1 MQIRVVNL
9 HTGGNLDVACGQFT
23 FALLAQVGYDGLVV
37 LRRDGE
43 LLDVQDDLGDVLG
56 HAGNSTELVQYTIDA
71 DAGNSGAG
79 NGGQQSTAEGVTH
92 GVAETGLQRLDGEA
106 RAVGRYDLFSQSGA
120 LCNEHFVSFR

>member
-1 MQIRVVNL
+1 MQFRIVDL
-9 HTGGNLDVACGQFT
+9 HASGNLDVACGQFT
-23 FALLAQVGYDGLVV
+23 FALLAQVGHDGLVV

-43 LLDVQDDLGDVLG
+43 LLDVQDDLSDVLG
-56 HAGNSTELVQYTIDA
+56 HAGNGAELVQYAINA

-79 NGGQQSTAEGVTH
+79 DGGQQSTAEGVTH

-120 LCNEHFVSFR
+120 LCNKHFVSFR